1 MRHDVSAESLEQF
14 VAERG
19 QRLLRVAVLLTGT
32 REAGEDLLQAALERL
47 LRHWRRIDGDPEG
60 YLRRMLYNL
69 AADGWRRHGLWQTK
83 RVMLVSPPAADA
95 TDAVDIR
102 DAVVRLLLQLPDRQR
117 AVIVLRYF
125 EQLSEAEA
133 AAVLG
138 CSVGAVKS
146 ASSRGL
152 ARMRKLAG
160 EWHEDDYPAS
170 RR

>member
-1 MRHDVSAESLEQF
+1 VRHDVSAESLEQF

-19 QRLLRVAVLLTGT
+19 QRLLKVAVLLTGT

-69 AADGWRRHGLWQTK
+69 AADGWRRQGLWRAK

-138 CSVGAVKS
+138 CSVSAVKS
-146 ASSRGL
+146 AGSRGL
-152 ARMRKLAG
+152 ARMRELADA
-160 EWHEDDYPAS
+160 WHEDDYPAGG
-170 RR
+170 R